1 VKLPLGRRI
10 DNLALRWQARL
21 DSEWADRVLPWL
33 AALGLFIVLALLALA
48 RARSLDATV
57 DLAGYA
63 QASWLIGEGREPVMT
78 VTTNA
83 HVLAQQAAF
92 GFYPLAW
99 LTGAGLPNIPTL
111 LVVQSAALAS
121 GVLPLWRIARKIA
134 NLRPGPSLCLVFV
147 YAFYPVMH
155 NLNLSGFH
163 PETIALPGLL
173 GAIYF
178 GLRGK
183 WRYFVPCCA
192 VVLLMRADLGL
203 AIAGLGVLLA
213 LEGKRRQGAATA
225 LVGIGWT
232 ALCILVLQPRY
243 GAGSSAHL
251 AAFAAFGDSPG
262 TVLAGFVQ
270 RPGTVLGQ
278 LVREQNFN
286 LAVTLLAPLMFLP
299 VLVPRYLVP
308 VLPLQFLYLVADVP
322 TDAVFGQQTVA
333 ITAFI
338 FLSGAMAL
346 GKIGEMGHEKIRV
359 DTRVIGALFLAATV
373 FYIRDAASSPY
384 RRPWDWGGQDAA
396 DFARIRATDQ
406 VKPTD
411 SVRASRTLLTLLAER
426 ERLYD
431 LTLGDAPDAAR
442 AADGVDV
449 IVLDDRQVPQWSSV
463 DRQVFRLGLQ
473 SLGFRQVSNEEGIE
487 LFVRIPA
494 TSG

>member
-1 VKLPLGRRI
+1 
-10 DNLALRWQARL
+10 
-21 DSEWADRVLPWL
+21 
-33 AALGLFIVLALLALA
+33 
-48 RARSLDATV
+48 
-57 DLAGYA
+57 
-63 QASWLIGEGREPVMT
+63 
-78 VTTNA
+78 
-83 HVLAQQAAF
+83 
-92 GFYPLAW
+92 
-99 LTGAGLPNIPTL
+99 
-111 LVVQSAALAS
+111 
-121 GVLPLWRIARKIA
+121 
-134 NLRPGPSLCLVFV
+134 
-147 YAFYPVMH
+147 
-155 NLNLSGFH
+155 
-163 PETIALPGLL
+163 
-173 GAIYF
+173 
-178 GLRGK
+178 
-183 WRYFVPCCA
+183 
-192 VVLLMRADLGL
+192 
-203 AIAGLGVLLA
+203 
-213 LEGKRRQGAATA
+213 
-225 LVGIGWT
+225 
-232 ALCILVLQPRY
+232 
-243 GAGSSAHL
+243 
-251 AAFAAFGDSPG
+251 
-262 TVLAGFVQ
+262 
-270 RPGTVLGQ
+270 
-278 LVREQNFN
+278 
-286 LAVTLLAPLMFLP
+286 
-299 VLVPRYLVP
+299 
-308 VLPLQFLYLVADVP
+308 
-322 TDAVFGQQTVA
+322 VFGQQTVA